1 MGRVKLGINKHF
13 FEVETHSFKL
23 ALHVWADQHPSSVAN
38 TSELLVRYRCD
49 MSLRTADVLFPE
61 KVCCSRARVI

>member
-38 TSELLVRYRCD
+38 TNEPLVR
-49 MSLRTADVLFPE
+49 
-61 KVCCSRARVI
+61 